1 MPAKH
6 LSAKSLLR
14 DLPSVDRLLSEKT
27 VAALAEEYPRG
38 RVKEAAQEI
47 LKNLRRAVRED
58 RCDAGALRE
67 RLERLPQAL
76 RERLAGA
83 LRPSLVPVINAT
95 GVILHTNLGRAPL
108 AEEAVEAAA
117 RAARSYANLE
127 YDIASGRRGG
137 RGAHIESLLCRMLKA
152 EAANVVNNNAAAVLL
167 ALNTLALGKEVV
179 VSRGE
184 LIEIGGSFRI
194 PEILARSGARLREV
208 GTTNKTKPADYAR
221 AVSKETGALL
231 KVHPSNYRVV
241 GFTESVELE
250 ELAAIARKKRI
261 PLLYDLGSGHLAPL
275 AGVDEPTVPEELRRG
290 ADVVCFSCDKL
301 LGGPQAGVLAGK
313 KRLVQAMKRNPLS
326 RALRVDKM
334 TLAALEATLALH
346 YAGRIEKIPVLRMA
360 GASREAIRARAR
372 RLASRIAKAHP
383 DWRVE
388 VKDDASRI
396 GGGTTPTAET
406 PTAVVSLLH
415 PSLSAQAAA
424 ERLRCA
430 EPPVIARVRGG
441 RVIVDLRTVGRE
453 EEKKLEAALSRLA

>member
-38 RVKEAAQEI
+38 RVKEAAREV
-47 LKNLRRAVRED
+47 LKDLRRAVREG
-58 RCDAGALRE
+58 RLDAGALRA

-83 LRPSLVPVINAT
+83 LRPSLLSVINAT

-108 AEEAVEAAA
+108 AEEAVEEVA
-117 RAARSYANLE
+117 RAARSYAALE

-137 RGAHIESLLCRMLKA
+137 RGAHVESLLCRMLEA
-152 EAANVVNNNAAAVLL
+152 EAAHIVNNNAAAVLL

-194 PEILARSGARLREV
+194 PEILARSGARMREV

-221 AVSKETGALL
+221 AVSKETGTLL

-275 AGVDEPTVPEELRRG
+275 AGVGEPTVPEELRRG
-290 ADVVCFSCDKL
+290 ADVVCFSGDKL

-346 YAGRIEKIPVLRMA
+346 YAGRLEKIPVLRMA
-360 GASREAIRARAR
+360 GASREAIRKRAR
-372 RLASRIAKAHP
+372 RLASRIAKVHP
-383 DWRVE
+383 DWGVE

-396 GGGTTPTAET
+396 GGGTTPAMET

-424 ERLRCA
+424 ERLRGA

-441 RVIVDLRTVGRE
+441 RVILDLRTVGRE
-453 EEKKLEAALSRLA
+453 EEKKLEAALGRLA